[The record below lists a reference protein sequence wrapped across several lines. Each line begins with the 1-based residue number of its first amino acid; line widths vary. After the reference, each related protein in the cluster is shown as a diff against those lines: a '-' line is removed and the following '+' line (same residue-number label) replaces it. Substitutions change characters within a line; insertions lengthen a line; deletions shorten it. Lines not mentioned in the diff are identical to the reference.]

1 MPNSVI
7 RARRQV
13 SARIGIGIAVLSVLS
28 AILLGATI
36 WLFAN
41 LQERQERVA
50 QSVREDAL
58 WAAFQTDR
66 EAAKLVEAALDEKTA
81 SAADI
86 MLRFD
91 LLYSR
96 VSLLDSGKYAITF
109 EGSSSIAAD
118 ARAIS
123 DAVFALLPLMD
134 SLVAE
139 PTLLPEIRADILEQA
154 RTTQQASGRLMV
166 STNAATNAIRV
177 AERDHALATYWQIG
191 AAVAAFSLVLVL
203 IVSLLA
209 SQLVHISRTGQ
220 EIERLSLQNAMEAER
235 AQAAN
240 RAKSNF
246 LATMSH
252 EIRTPLNGIIGMTDV
267 LEATHLSS
275 EQSAHLDVIR
285 QSGDMLLDVINDI
298 LDYSKLEAGVISVE
312 PRVFAVPELME
323 AVRIVMEPRARHAGL
338 AIRFDYPEVNLTA
351 DAPKLRQILV
361 NFIGNAIK
369 FTPSGTVAV
378 TARLHDRRLVCS
390 VRDTGSGITETDM
403 ARLFREFSQL
413 DSSNTRAYG
422 GTGLGLAICKRLAE
436 ALGGQVGVDSEPGLG
451 STFWVDIPVS
461 VVSQS
466 SENAAKSGA
475 EPGFAITG
483 KRALVVDDN
492 PINRSVA
499 GGLLARLG
507 QEVAFAVNGEEA
519 LARLAD
525 AGFDYVLMDMQ
536 MPVLDGL
543 EATRRARALG
553 YTIPIIGL
561 TANAFDTDRQAC
573 LDAGMDGFIAKPIT
587 REKLAGALRTTPVPH
602 TSAPS
607 PAPQVDR
614 AYQADLIRELGE
626 PEFRALVQQFC
637 QDAQTLIAAAGQ
649 SDAAA
654 DIEALDQA
662 LHTLKGAALTLGF
675 QDLAQSAQAMRT
687 GGFDPEKL
695 RSQLPH
701 AA

>member
-50 QSVREDAL
+50 QSVREDAV

-66 EAAKLVEAALDEKTA
+66 EAAKLVEAALDDTTA

-86 MLRFD
+86 MLQFD

-96 VSLLDSGKYAITF
+96 VNLLSSGKYAITF
-109 EGSSSIAAD
+109 EGSSSISAD
-118 ARAIS
+118 ARAVS
-123 DAVFALLPLMD
+123 DAVLGLLPLMD
-134 SLVAE
+134 SLVAD
-139 PTLLPEIRADILEQA
+139 PTLLPEIRAEILEQA
-154 RTTQQASGRLMV
+154 RAINQASGRLMV

-177 AERDHALATYWQIG
+177 AERDHALETYWRIG

-209 SQLVHISRTGQ
+209 IQLTFISHTGH

-240 RAKSNF
+240 RAKSIF

-252 EIRTPLNGIIGMTDV
+252 EIRTPLNGIIGMADV
-267 LEATHLSS
+267 LETTHLSP

-312 PRVFAVPELME
+312 PRKFALPELMD
-323 AVRIVMEPRARHAGL
+323 AIRIVMEPRARHAGL

-369 FTPSGTVAV
+369 FTPSGTIAV
-378 TARLHDRRLVCS
+378 TARVHGGRLVCS
-390 VRDTGSGITETDM
+390 VRDTGSGITEADM

-413 DSSNTRAYG
+413 DSSNTRMHG
-422 GTGLGLAICKRLAE
+422 GTGLGLAICKRVAE

-466 SENAAKSGA
+466 SENAAMSVA
-475 EPGFAITG
+475 DPGFAITG

-543 EATRRARALG
+543 EATRRARAAG

-626 PEFRALVQQFC
+626 PEFKALVQQFC